1 MGGIV
6 SSCGSKIRP
15 EFVKNW
21 QSDFSL
27 LSLSPDDIRKLQKVF
42 CKVNYD
48 ATEINCFVAL
58 IAVEADQTSLTAK
71 LFQTH
76 CNKIGHMNF
85 KQFVLAIWDFCS
97 LNFDLMGEFSYFV
110 SCLIC

>member
-15 EFVKNW
+15 EFVKDW
-21 QSDFSL
+21 QSDFNL
-27 LSLSPDDIRKLQKVF
+27 LSLSKDDIRRFQKLF
-42 CKVNYD
+42 RKVNYD
-48 ATEINCFVAL
+48 ATEINSFVAL
-58 IAVEADQTSLTAK
+58 MAVETDQTSLTAK

-76 CNKIGHMNF
+76 CNKVGHLNF

-97 LNFDLMGEFSYFV
+97 LNFDMMGKFFTVFE
-110 SCLIC
+110 CIL